1 MHVYPRVY
9 SRAACVC
16 LCMQGVCK
24 YLYRPCVL
32 APFFVCVCVSV
43 YVRVC
48 IMHALHSNCTVQ
60 TEDAEKRRLCVL
72 FPPFPAPDCA
82 EGKASRLTETPRWPR
97 LGTQFSPGKQQGGR
111 GGGGDGGRV
120 MAALVYRYY
129 CCSCC
134 RWCEY
139 YHCNLQNFY
148 GCWTNVMHLSI
159 LKADCSCLY
168 LYSILLN
175 TVIISNRIS

>member
-1 MHVYPRVY
+1 
-9 SRAACVC
+9 
-16 LCMQGVCK
+16 MQGVCK

-32 APFFVCVCVSV
+32 APIFCV
-43 YVRVC
+43 YVFLCMYECALCTHC
-48 IMHALHSNCTVQ
+48 IVIAQFRQKTPKSADCVYYFPRSLRRTALRGRPPAGQ
-60 TEDAEKRRLCVL
+60 KRRDGQGLGHS
-72 FPPFPAPDCA
+72 FRP
-82 EGKASRLTETPRWPR
+82 GNSR
-97 LGTQFSPGKQQGGR
+97 GGR

-139 YHCNLQNFY
+139 YHCNLQNFH